1 MGTLPRRM
9 GAVNENRRVRRNR
22 PVSYTLARRCRSRDR
37 CAVFSTQSPLDGQP
51 LSPVQAS
58 SGAEIAAAVGGAR
71 KAQPAWAAQPLALR
85 IDGVRALA
93 RAILERREEVAAIM
107 SGETGRTVAECKL
120 SELAALMEQVK
131 QSVRAAERAL
141 APEPVR
147 FSPLDFPGKSAVI
160 EAVPRGVVAI
170 VAPWNYPLANFF
182 KSLFPA
188 LLSGNGVV
196 LKPSEYTPR
205 TGAWLAAVCKDVLPA
220 GLVGLVQGA
229 GDEGRQLIAA
239 GVDAIV
245 FTGSVST
252 GKKVAAQSA
261 ERLIPCSLEL
271 GGKDAAI
278 VMADADLE
286 RTALGIAQ
294 WGMHNCG
301 QNCAGIERV
310 YVEESVADAFVAA
323 LGKVVGK
330 LQVGRDLGPLQNAR
344 QLAIVEGHVNEAR
357 AGGATVV
364 TGGQRTGTG
373 LGFQPTVLDR
383 CTDSMRVVTEETFG
397 PVLAVVRVKDVE
409 EAIRRANDSEY
420 GLNGSVWTKDVGRGQ
435 AIARRLEVG
444 VALVNNHSLTGTMAQ
459 LPWTGVKAS
468 GTGVAQSTHAF
479 STFVRRRTVF
489 TDTSRGPDPWWAP
502 LDENATTMAELL
514 AQRGLGSLGA
524 TLKLAGLLGKRVK
537 AIKALV
543 R

>member
-1 MGTLPRRM
+1 M
-9 GAVNENRRVRRNR
+9 
-22 PVSYTLARRCRSRDR
+22 
-37 CAVFSTQSPLDGQP
+37 FSTQSPLDGHPLPP
-51 LSPVQAS
+51 LSATGS
-58 SGAEIAAAVGGAR
+58 AEISAAVSAAR

-85 IDGVRALA
+85 IDGVRAIA
-93 RAILERREEVAAIM
+93 RTILERREEVAAIM
-107 SGETGRTVAECKL
+107 AGETGRTVAECKL

-141 APEPVR
+141 APETVR

-188 LLSGNGVV
+188 LLSGNAVV

-205 TGAWLAAVCKDVLPA
+205 TGAWLAHVCNQVLPP
-220 GLVGLVQGA
+220 GLVGLVQG
-229 GDEGRQLIAA
+229 GGEEGRTLIGA
-239 GVDAIV
+239 GVDAVV
-245 FTGSVST
+245 FTGSVVT
-252 GKKVAAQSA
+252 GKRVAMQCA

-294 WGMHNCG
+294 WGIHNCG

-310 YVEESVADAFVAA
+310 YVEESIADAFVAA
-323 LGKVVGK
+323 LGKVVGQ
-330 LQVGRDLGPLQNAR
+330 LQVGRDLGPLQNER
-344 QLAIVEGHVNEAR
+344 QLAIVEAHVDEAR
-357 AGGATVV
+357 AMGAVVVAGGK
-364 TGGQRTGTG
+364 RTGQG
-373 LGFQPTVLDR
+373 LGYAPTVLDR
-383 CTDSMRVVTEETFG
+383 CTEAMRVMREETFG
-397 PVLAVVRVKDVE
+397 PVIAVARVHDVE
-409 EAIRRANDSEY
+409 EAIRRANDSAY

-435 AIARRLEVG
+435 SIARRLEVG

-459 LPWTGVKAS
+459 LPWTGVKDS

-502 LDENATTMAELL
+502 LDDNATTMAELL

-524 TLKLAGLLGKRVK
+524 TLKLGGLLGKRVK
-537 AIKALV
+537 AIRALV
-543 R
+543 RGGT